1 MTGTITSDR
10 SARQGRCDG
19 FAQLLHAEWTKL
31 RTVRAWVI
39 ALAAVPAMMTLF
51 ALLAGA
57 SSDHRGTPPV
67 PLGPGGEPV
76 TDSFYFVHRQLA
88 GDGGITVSVSALNER
103 LPRDLQ
109 PVTVPWA
116 KAGLILKADT
126 RPGSPY
132 AAIMVTGSHGVRMQD
147 DYVNDTPGLPGP
159 VSGAAVRWLRLDR
172 VGDTIT
178 GYDSTD
184 GTHWSEVGAVH
195 VNGLGSSVQGGLF
208 VASPDSVQGFGTD
221 SSVSTA
227 LFENLTTR
235 GDWPGGQ
242 WSGGQV
248 TAQAS
253 ADGHPPFSPGAVT
266 QSGGTWTVTGTGD
279 IAPAVRASL
288 PGAGVIADIL
298 FGTFPALI
306 AVIVIGTLFATCEYR
321 DELIRITLAASPR
334 RARVLAAKALILGA
348 VTFAAALAG
357 TLVAVPIGERL
368 ARADGVYLFPVKTG
382 TELRVE
388 FGTAALLTTAAIL
401 ALGLGTVLRRG
412 AAAVTTATLATV
424 LPYLLVAQ
432 IPFLPAGAAD
442 WLTRITPAAAF
453 TLQHTLV
460 RYPQVTS
467 LYTPYNGYYPLAAWA
482 GYAVLACYA
491 LASLAVAAVLLRRRD
506 A

>member
-1 MTGTITSDR
+1 MSGIVTSYR
-10 SARQGRCDG
+10 SARQGGRDG
-19 FAQLLHAEWTKL
+19 FARLLHAEWTKL

-39 ALAAVPAMMTLF
+39 ALAAVPAMLLLF
-51 ALLAGA
+51 ALLAGV
-57 SSDHRGTPPV
+57 SSDHHGRLAV
-67 PLGPGGEPV
+67 SLGPGGEPV

-88 GDGGITVSVSALNER
+88 GDGSITVSVSALTQR
-103 LPRDLQ
+103 LPRDQQ

-147 DYVNDTPGLPGP
+147 DYVNDAPGLPGP
-159 VSGAAVRWLRLDR
+159 VSGTSVRWLRLDR
-172 VGDTIT
+172 IGDTVT

-184 GTHWSEVGAVH
+184 GTHWSEAGAVH

-208 VASPDSVQGFGTD
+208 VASPDSVQGFGTN

-227 LFENLTTR
+227 VFENLSTR
-235 GDWPGGQ
+235 GDWLAGP
-242 WSGGQV
+242 WSGSQV
-248 TAQAS
+248 AAQTS
-253 ADGHPPFSPGAVT
+253 AADHPVFSPGAFT
-266 QSGGTWTVTGTGD
+266 QSDGTFTVTGTGD

-288 PGAGVIADIL
+288 GGAGVIADIL

-306 AVIVIGTLFATCEYR
+306 TVIVIGTLFATAEYR

-334 RARVLAAKALILGA
+334 RSRVLAAKALIVGT
-348 VTFAAALAG
+348 VSFVAALAG
-357 TLVAVPIGERL
+357 TLVAVPIGAHL
-368 ARADGVYLFPVKTG
+368 ARANGVYLFPVTTG

-388 FGTAALLTTAAIL
+388 FGTAALLATAAIL
-401 ALGLGTVLRRG
+401 ALSLGTVLRRS
-412 AAAVTTATLATV
+412 AAAVTTATLALV

-453 TLQHTLV
+453 ALQQTLAP
-460 RYPQVTS
+460 YFQVTS
-467 LYTPYNGYYPLAAWA
+467 LYTPYNGYYPLAAWT
-482 GYAVLACYA
+482 GYAVLAGYA
-491 LASLAVAAVLLRRRD
+491 LASLATAAVLLRRRD